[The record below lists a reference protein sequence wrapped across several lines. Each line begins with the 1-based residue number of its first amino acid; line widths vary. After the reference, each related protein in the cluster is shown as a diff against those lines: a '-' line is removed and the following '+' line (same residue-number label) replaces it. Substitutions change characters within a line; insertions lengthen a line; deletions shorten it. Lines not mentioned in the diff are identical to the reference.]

1 MNRSMLWLLVPLLIG
16 GMSCSRPPDSAEKAA
31 AAAPGSNTVQL
42 CEHQVPADLCT
53 QCTPAL
59 IPAFK
64 SQGDWCAEHGVPESQ
79 CRLCHPDL
87 TFTAQAT
94 KDWCKEHAIAESKC
108 TKCHPNLVAGFI
120 AAGDYCREHGY
131 PASACPKC
139 HPELVTA
146 AGEEPPVF
154 PEPGTKVV
162 LASAQTGRDAGIATQ
177 RIGTRRFART
187 LEVVGQLE
195 FNHNRHAELSA
206 RSEALVA
213 EVKVD
218 IGDQVQANQALIALV
233 SSAVGS
239 EQARLSAVETR
250 LETARS
256 AVERERQLAENGV
269 SPKRTLEQA
278 QVELAA
284 AQAEYDAAAA
294 SLDAAGAAPGG
305 TGGRYVLRAP
315 FAGTVVAR
323 DAVV

>member
-1 MNRSMLWLLVPLLIG
+1 MASGEELYHAVHPLDVACDPGRVLCLLRPERGGPETGGPNPERGPGSGRCSRHRRRYRGCCQVRARRRPDPLYALRSPPGGGVQGQGGLVRGAQPPRVAVRALQPGARGPGSEMNRSMLWLLVPLLIG

-79 CRLCHPDL
+79 CGLCHPDL
-87 TFTAQAT
+87 TFTAQAA

-162 LASAQTGRDAGIATQ
+162 L
-177 RIGTRRFART
+177 
-187 LEVVGQLE
+187 
-195 FNHNRHAELSA
+195 
-206 RSEALVA
+206 
-213 EVKVD
+213 
-218 IGDQVQANQALIALV
+218 
-233 SSAVGS
+233 
-239 EQARLSAVETR
+239 
-250 LETARS
+250 
-256 AVERERQLAENGV
+256 
-269 SPKRTLEQA
+269 
-278 QVELAA
+278 
-284 AQAEYDAAAA
+284 
-294 SLDAAGAAPGG
+294 
-305 TGGRYVLRAP
+305 
-315 FAGTVVAR
+315 
-323 DAVV
+323 